1 MAQGSEGRGQQVR
14 LGLPSLSRLR
24 AWPVLPASLR
34 RLGRALLRLERPRQ
48 ALVPWRGLGTLS
60 VLLLCAL
67 VALLASWPLLVEP
80 SLRPGVPAPFTVRA
94 PADALVIDSAALER
108 RRSRIV
114 PRAQVQV
121 VDDQVSQAFQAD
133 LGRRLAEV
141 RERHGLDLQRV
152 DSLNLTADER
162 RWLAALTPLQL
173 LGWEQAVR
181 QAQLRML
188 SQGVVA
194 TVAEEQLLNAA
205 ALQLADQPPQARS
218 LGSRLITEGLQGRSN
233 LRNDPSLSQ
242 RRIEELLRQQGVP
255 TIRVRQGDVIV
266 RQGETISPQ
275 VFDVLDHFDRVS
287 RGPRPAAWLGHLGE
301 ALAAC
306 GVMLLVMRRWRASL
320 EPRQAL
326 LALAMLL
333 VVQACKLWLGDHASP
348 MALLL
353 PPTLLLA
360 QGLGTPA
367 ALAWLAVASLLWP
380 YPLGAGLELRL
391 LVAALVAAFAA
402 VLAARQRNRAQLLQ
416 LALLLPLGAVLLQAI
431 VRHLPGWPSPPVGGS
446 PAAGVDLFGEALLV
460 AGLLLAGLLLAPLVE
475 ISFGLLTRA
484 RLMEL
489 ADLERPLLRRLSTE
503 APGTFEHTLMIC
515 GLAEEGARAI
525 QADVDL
531 IRTGALYHD
540 VGKLHGPQWF
550 IENQEEG
557 ANPHEQLDDPLQSAA
572 ILQAHVDHGL
582 KLARR
587 YRLPRPLADFI
598 PEHQGTLKMG
608 YFLHQARQRDPSIP
622 EQRFRYL
629 GPVPRSRETAI
640 LMLADGC
647 EAALRSLPPGT
658 SEDEARSTVRR
669 IVEARRSDGQLA
681 DSGIGRAELELV
693 IQAFVRVWR
702 RMRHRRIP
710 YPISPR
716 RAFSA

>member
-1 MAQGSEGRGQQVR
+1 VQGSGERGQQQR
-14 LGLPSLSRLR
+14 LNRLPGHGQAAGFS
-24 AWPVLPASLR
+24 VLPGLKRAARRFLR
-34 RLGRALLRLERPRQ
+34 FERPRQ
-48 ALVPWRGLGTLS
+48 ALVPWSSLGTLS
-60 VLLLCAL
+60 VLLLCLL
-67 VALLASWPLLVEP
+67 VGLLSSWPLLFEP
-80 SLRPGVPAPFTVRA
+80 SLRPGLPSPFTVRV

-108 RRSRIV
+108 RRSQLV
-114 PRAQVQV
+114 PRGQVHV
-121 VDDQVSQAFQAD
+121 VDDQTSLALQAE
-133 LGRRLAEV
+133 LERRLGEV
-141 RERHGLDLQRV
+141 RQRHDMAAQRV
-152 DSLNLTADER
+152 DSLNLTAEDR
-162 RWLAALTPLQL
+162 RWLATLSPVQL
-173 LGWEQAVR
+173 LSWERAVR

-194 TVAEEQLLNAA
+194 TVAEEHLLNAA
-205 ALQLADQPPQARS
+205 SLQLDDQLPQARS
-218 LGSRLITEGLQGRSN
+218 LGGRLITEVLQGRSN
-233 LRNDPSLSQ
+233 LRSDPSLSQ
-242 RRIEELLRQQGVP
+242 RRIEELLTLQGLP
-255 TIRVRQGDVIV
+255 SMRVRRGELIV
-266 RQGETISPQ
+266 RQGETISSQ
-275 VFDVLDHFDRVS
+275 AFDVLDHFSLVNR
-287 RGPRPAAWLGHLGE
+287 RPLLGPWLIHLLE
-301 ALAAC
+301 AMAAC
-306 GVMLLVMRRWRASL
+306 GVMVLVMRRWRASL
-320 EPRQAL
+320 EARQAL

-333 VVQACKLWLGDHASP
+333 GVQACKLWLGDHASP
-348 MALLL
+348 LALLL

-360 QGLGTPA
+360 QGLGSPA
-367 ALAWLAVASLLWP
+367 ALGWLAVASLLWP
-380 YPLGAGLELRL
+380 YELGPGQEIRL
-391 LVAALVAAFAA
+391 MVAALVAAMAA
-402 VLAARQRNRAQLLQ
+402 VLAARQRNRAELLQ
-416 LALLLPLGAVLLQAI
+416 LALLLPLLAVLLEAI
-431 VRHLPGWPSPPVGGS
+431 LRHLPGWPSLPMAAYLSTGS
-446 PAAGVDLFGEALLV
+446 DLVAEGLLV

-475 ISFGLLTRA
+475 IFFGLLTRA

-557 ANPHEQLDDPLQSAA
+557 LNPHEQLDDPLKSAA
-572 ILQAHVDHGL
+572 ILQAHVDQGL

-608 YFLHQARQRDPSIP
+608 YFLHQARQRDPAIA
-622 EQRFRYL
+622 EQRFRYH

-647 EAALRSLPPGT
+647 EAALRALPPGT
-658 SEDEARSTVRR
+658 SEEEAHLTVRR
-669 IVEARRSDGQLA
+669 IVEARCSDGQLA